1 MSGIAALTTTA
12 RVQVVNAVVNRHS
25 LRSTVRLTG
34 VPQNR
39 IKALIM
45 RLGPVCTQYQDEALQ
60 GLRSGELQWNA
71 TLAFRAKVGSTPEE
85 QEYRRTTGS
94 VWTWTCVDSQ
104 TKLVPSWRI
113 GPKNS
118 NAEVELRADISH
130 RYDQLKPIGST
141 RVPTGWSPPDLRGR
155 EHLGH
160 ISPAWFVTLS
170 TGFARKVERH
180 AAALALYLM
189 YYNFS
194 LVHEELGMTSAMAS
208 GKASRIWRVG
218 DIVNLL
224 DRTIAHSVSAM

>member
-1 MSGIAALTTTA
+1 MSGIAALTTAA

-60 GLRSGELQWNA
+60 GLRPGELQWST

-118 NAEVELRADISH
+118 NTETELREDITH
-130 RYDQLKPIGST
+130 RYDRRQPIGST
-141 RVPTGWSPPDLRGR
+141 RVPTAWSSAELRGR
-155 EHLGH
+155 EHVGH
-160 ISPAWFVTLS
+160 ICPTWFVTLG

-194 LVHEELGMTSAMAS
+194 LVHEELGTTPAMAS

-224 DRTIAHSVSAM
+224 ERTIPHSL